1 MFRDKNA
8 RAGNNRRMRN
18 HTLLDTESTIAKLNN
33 MRGYP
38 LTVKVNRGRNKI
50 ETVDGVIEN
59 TYPNVFTV
67 RLQDGGLNTFTYAD
81 VMARNILFY
90 KRKI

>member
-1 MFRDKNA
+1 
-8 RAGNNRRMRN
+8 MRN

-38 LTVKVNRGRNKI
+38 LKVKVNRGRNKI

>member
-1 MFRDKNA
+1 
-8 RAGNNRRMRN
+8 MRN
-18 HTLLDTESTIAKLNN
+18 YTSLDTESTIAKLNN

-67 RLQDGGLNTFTYAD
+67 RLTDGGLNTFTYAD

-90 KRKI
+90 KRKIR

>member
-1 MFRDKNA
+1 
-8 RAGNNRRMRN
+8 MRN
-18 HTLLDTESTIAKLNN
+18 YTLLDTESTIAKLNN

>member
-1 MFRDKNA
+1 
-8 RAGNNRRMRN
+8 MRN

>member
-1 MFRDKNA
+1 
-8 RAGNNRRMRN
+8 MRN

-33 MRGYP
+33 MRGCP

-59 TYPNVFTV
+59 THPNVFTV

>member
-1 MFRDKNA
+1 
-8 RAGNNRRMRN
+8 MRN

-33 MRGYP
+33 MRGCP